1 MNKLKN
7 IWHPLPYDEWKETLD
22 TLHLFTQII
31 GKIRLALMPM
41 QVEWAQIPFSL
52 TSRGITSDR
61 MPVSFGSIDITFDF
75 ITHDLFIH
83 ASNGRSISFPL
94 SGKSVAEFYKEVFS
108 ALKELGVELEINP
121 MSVEMN
127 VPVKMDTDDVNKT
140 YDESAVRKWWQIL
153 ILTGNV
159 FTEFRSR
166 FSGKMSPVNMWWGS
180 FDLAITFFSIG
191 QIKTQPGMDLLYRV
205 AMDTGQITIGFWPG
219 SDDFPEP
226 AFFGYTYPKPE
237 GYEKSLIKPEE
248 AFWSDEK
255 GEFFLKYETVRNS
268 PDPEKMLTDFCQ
280 SIFDSGVEL
289 SGWDKEAC
297 EYKPPIEKPKI

>member
-1 MNKLKN
+1 MTQEKN
-7 IWHPLPYDEWKETLD
+7 SWHTLPYSEWKETLD

-41 QVEWAQIPFSL
+41 QVEWGQIPFSL

-61 MPVSFGSIDITFDF
+61 MPVETGSLDITFDF
-75 ITHDLFIH
+75 ITHEIFFK
-83 ASNGRSISFPL
+83 ASNGTSQSFSL
-94 SGKSVAEFYKEVFS
+94 RDISVAEFYRKVFMV
-108 ALKELGVELEINP
+108 LNEFGIEIKINP
-121 MSVEMN
+121 MSVEMQ
-127 VPVKMDTDDVNKT
+127 VPVKMDTDEVHKT
-140 YDESAVRKWWQIL
+140 YDEHAVRKWWEIL

-159 FTEFRSR
+159 FTKFRTR
-166 FSGKMSPVNMWWGS
+166 FSGKMSPVNLWWGS

-191 QIKTQPGMDLLYRV
+191 QCETQPGTDLLNRV

-226 AFFGYTYPKPE
+226 AFFGYTFPKPE
-237 GYEKSLIKPEE
+237 GYEISVMKPSE

-255 GEFFLKYETVRNS
+255 GEFFLKYDDLLKSSDR
-268 PDPEKMLTDFCQ
+268 EKTLTEFCQ
-280 SIFDSGVEL
+280 SIFDSGVIL
-289 SGWDKEAC
+289 SGWDTEAL